1 MRKVILLVI
10 AVLLLMPAFSFAQDN
25 KAKTG
30 MNIPI
35 FEVSVKENGTNQE
48 VATSIK
54 LLLLLAVISVA
65 PSILL
70 LTTCFIRI
78 SVVLDF
84 IKKSLSLQNTPP
96 NQMILALA
104 LFLTIFV
111 MWPVFNNIYT
121 DSFKPFSNG
130 EIELQEMYER
140 AEQPLRLFMYNQL
153 KSHPDNIR
161 LFMSMRG
168 LPKPANLSEIPTY
181 ILIPA
186 FALNELTIAFKIGI
200 LLFIPFVVIDMIVA
214 SALMSMGMIM
224 IPPAMISLPLKL
236 ILFVLV
242 DGWNLIVGELLSS
255 FVM

>member
-1 MRKVILLVI
+1 MRKVILLALV
-10 AVLLLMPAFSFAQDN
+10 VLLIVPVFSFAQDG
-25 KAKTG
+25 KDSSSV
-30 MNIPI
+30 NIPI
-35 FEVSVKENGTNQE
+35 FEVSVKEKGSNQE
-48 VATSIK
+48 MAASIK
-54 LLLLLAVISVA
+54 LLLLLAVIAVA

-84 IKKSLSLQNTPP
+84 IKRSLSLQNTPP
-96 NQMILALA
+96 NQLVLGLA

-111 MWPVFNNIYT
+111 MWPVFDNIYT
-121 DSFKPFSNG
+121 ESFKPFSNG
-130 EIELQEMYER
+130 EIEAQEMYDR

-161 LFMSMRG
+161 LFMNMRG
-168 LPKPANLSEIPTY
+168 LPKPANLSEVPTY
-181 ILIPA
+181 VLVPA

-242 DGWNLIVGELLSS
+242 DGWNLIVGQLLSS